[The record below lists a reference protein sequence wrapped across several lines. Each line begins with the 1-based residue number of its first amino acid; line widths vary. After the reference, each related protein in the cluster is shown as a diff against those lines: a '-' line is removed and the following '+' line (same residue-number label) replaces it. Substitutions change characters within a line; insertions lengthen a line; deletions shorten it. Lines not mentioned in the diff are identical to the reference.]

1 MRVDCTK
8 GGNIERILLIKII
21 IKRRNNEGDEVNVV
35 KIEENKSRERE
46 EEELLRVNVV
56 FSESSLKNN
65 SFK

>member
-21 IKRRNNEGDEVNVV
+21 IKRNNEGNEVNVV

-46 EEELLRVNVV
+46 
-56 FSESSLKNN
+56 
-65 SFK
+65 